1 MKNSIVGMMMLCAVA
16 SGMMSCGGNV
26 GKQKSENVNKSET
39 RSMDMPGIKTFN
51 VGDVKV
57 TWIKDN
63 AEQRLMPVKLFA
75 SAPKELIDSLGLQD
89 GIPASVS
96 AYVVET
102 DGKTIL
108 FDTGNGNADSQLING
123 LKSAGLSPDDIDYI
137 YLTHFHGDHI
147 GGMMKGDS
155 IVFKNAKVYASK
167 VEYDGWMAMSAGQKA
182 GVEKVMSAY
191 KDNMVLF
198 EFGDTLPGGVV
209 AMNAVGHTPG
219 HTAYKVGGLL
229 VVGDLLHG
237 KALQTVNPEICASYD
252 MDTLAAVK
260 TRRYFFDYARENNLV
275 MVGMHFPESDFK

>member
-1 MKNSIVGMMMLCAVA
+1 MKKNIFKMMMLCAVA
-16 SGMMSCGGNV
+16 SGMMSCGGNA
-26 GKQKSENVNKSET
+26 GKQNSENVNKSET
-39 RSMDMPGIKTFN
+39 RGIDMPGIKTFN
-51 VGDVKV
+51 VGDVKA

-63 AEQRLMPVKLFA
+63 AEQRMMPVKLFA
-75 SAPKELIDSLGLQD
+75 SASKDLIDSLGLQD
-89 GIPASVS
+89 GVPASVS

-167 VEYDGWMAMSAGQKA
+167 TEYDGWMAMSAGQKA

-191 KDNMVLF
+191 KDNLVLF

-252 MDTLAAVK
+252 MDTVAAVK
-260 TRRYFFDYARENNLV
+260 TRAAAAIVTINL
-275 MVGMHFPESDFK
+275 FI

>member
-16 SGMMSCGGNV
+16 SGVMSCGGNA

-108 FDTGNGNADSQLING
+108 FDTGNGNADSQLVNG
-123 LKSAGLSPDDIDYI
+123 LKAAGLSPDDIDYI

-167 VEYDGWMAMSAGQKA
+167 AEYDGWMAMSAGQKA

-191 KDNMVLF
+191 KDNLVLF

-219 HTAYKVGGLL
+219 HTSYKVGGLL

-237 KALQTVNPEICASYD
+237 KALQTVKPEICASYD
-252 MDTLAAVK
+252 MDMVAAVK